1 MSCQKN
7 PTLLEP
13 LKKKK
18 RSGRKHLYTPALS
31 TIYRSL
37 IFPVKKNIP
46 VCAVLPV
53 RRTEV
58 PAPEI
63 TREIPQATIIDLE
76 IGEALEQR
84 RQAYREENHP
94 SREINQIPIGRA
106 LNRNISE
113 NEISNTEIIVLDSE
127 SETGQI
133 SE

>member
-1 MSCQKN
+1 MPCQKN

-13 LKKKK
+13 PKKKK
-18 RSGRKHLYTPALS
+18 RSGRIHLYTPALS

-63 TREIPQATIIDLE
+63 TRKIPQATIIDLE

-94 SREINQIPIGRA
+94 PRENNQVNIGRA
-106 LNRNISE
+106 QNRGISE
-113 NEISNTEIIVLDSE
+113 NEISDAETIIIDSE
-127 SETGQI
+127 SETEQM